1 MEATTSPAP
10 PAKGLAALPTELLL
24 KIFADVPNVDLK
36 RVAIAGKVFAAP
48 AQERLFSTLSI
59 APRKRQLRVLLHV
72 SKHPVL
78 CTYLKHLA
86 YDLSFYHYTKFTLE
100 DYQTRLE
107 HLDRR
112 KFSSY
117 DVLAGYAITV
127 NLIREQATIL
137 KHNLIADVLWKTL
150 PKLPKLK
157 AISFS
162 YRYTGPYLWKGAP
175 PLAPLIPRVYK
186 ISNRRIPETHSNP
199 ETAFR
204 TIFRALEKSGV
215 QIKSLTV
222 DPPEMEHFEQREVL
236 ALTSKRSRNM
246 ARNAFQSLTV
256 ISMRFSRLES
266 ERFLNMRMPSPP
278 IVSHTTPTF
287 VAELLQRAK
296 GLKRL
301 SFGNNDYSG
310 PRFNG
315 VEEWSHF
322 PLFLQLGDG
331 FRWHYLESLELVN
344 MVLYEE
350 EIIDFVNLH
359 AATLVEV
366 MLVRIVLLCVLGW
379 NKVTDALKGLRL
391 SGVRIDFPVALRK
404 GEVHVQLISGDVLE
418 REIMDGRPN
427 GLGSVD

>member
-1 MEATTSPAP
+1 M
-10 PAKGLAALPTELLL
+10 L
-24 KIFADVPNVDLK
+24 KKVD
-36 RVAIAGKVFAAP
+36 
-48 AQERLFSTLSI
+48 
-59 APRKRQLRVLLHV
+59 RQ
-72 SKHPVL
+72 
-78 CTYLKHLA
+78 
-86 YDLSFYHYTKFTLE
+86 
-100 DYQTRLE
+100 
-107 HLDRR
+107 
-112 KFSSY
+112 KFSSR
-117 DVLAGYAITV
+117 DILVGYITTK
-127 NLIREQATIL
+127 NLITEQATIL

-150 PKLPKLK
+150 PKLAKLK

-162 YRYTGPYLWKGAP
+162 YKYTGPYLWKGAP
-175 PLAPLIPRVYK
+175 PLAPRVPR
-186 ISNRRIPETHSNP
+186 IINNGQSPDRHFNP

-204 TIFRALEKSGV
+204 AIFRALKKSGV
-215 QIKSLTV
+215 QIKNLTI
-222 DPPEMEHFEQREVL
+222 DPPEKQRFEQREVL

-266 ERFLNMRMPSPP
+266 EAFTNTRLPPPP
-278 IVSHTTPTF
+278 IVSHTAPTL
-287 VAELLQRAK
+287 VAELLQHAK

-301 SFGNNDYSG
+301 SFGYNDYS
-310 PRFNG
+310 RLRLNG
-315 VEEWSHF
+315 IEEWSHF

-391 SGVRIDFPVALRK
+391 SGVRIDFPVALIK

-418 REIMDGRPN
+418 QEVMDGRPN

>member
-36 RVAIAGKVFAAP
+36 RVAIAGKELAAP

-72 SKHPVL
+72 SQHPVL

-86 YDLSFYHYTKFTLE
+86 YDLSLYHHAKITLE
-100 DYQTRLE
+100 GYQTSLE
-107 HLDRR
+107 KVDRR
-112 KFSSY
+112 KFSSR
-117 DVLAGYAITV
+117 DILAGYITTK
-127 NLIREQATIL
+127 NLITEQATIL

-162 YRYTGPYLWKGAP
+162 YKYTGPYLSKGAP
-175 PLAPLIPRVYK
+175 PLGPPVLRPFI
-186 ISNRRIPETHSNP
+186 ISNRRNPDRHSNP

-204 TIFRALEKSGV
+204 TIFRALKKTGV
-215 QIKSLTV
+215 QIKNLTI
-222 DPPEMEHFEQREVL
+222 DPPEKESFEQREVL
-236 ALTSKRSRNM
+236 SLTSKRSRIM
-246 ARNAFQSLTV
+246 ARKAFQSLTV

-266 ERFLNMRMPSPP
+266 GIFLHMGLPPPP
-278 IVSHTTPTF
+278 IVSHTTPTL

-301 SFGNNDYSG
+301 SFGYNDYSWL
-310 PRFNG
+310 RLNG
-315 VEEWSHF
+315 IEEWSHF

-418 REIMDGRPN
+418 QEVMDGRPN